1 MRCSHLNRALS
12 NKGKENILE
21 FFDTDRMNWSKV
33 QSIANKSYRCGYCND
48 QISSNRGYK
57 LGELRDGSGVQR
69 GGLYI
74 CTRCQGPTFF
84 NQNGVRSPAVSFGNT
99 VRHVPKQLNALYEE
113 ARRCTSQ
120 GCYTAAVLLCRKAL
134 MNIAVEQGA
143 KENLKF
149 IEYVNYLS
157 ESGYT
162 PPNGRHWVDHI
173 RKKGNEA
180 THEISLMEEGDAK
193 DLICF
198 LEMLLKFIY
207 EFPASIPAPE

>member
-1 MRCSHLNRALS
+1 M
-12 NKGKENILE
+12 I
-21 FFDTDRMNWSKV
+21 FFDQRNMNWSHIQRV
-33 QSIANKSYRCGYCND
+33 SNKSYRCGYCND
-48 QISSNRGYK
+48 QVSSDRGYK
-57 LGELRDGSGVQR
+57 IGEYGDGSGNQR
-69 GGLYI
+69 GGIYI
-74 CTRCQGPTFF
+74 CSRCSGPTFF
-84 NQNGVRSPAVSFGNT
+84 NVNGFRFPAISFGNT
-99 VRHVPKQLNALYEE
+99 VAHVPPGLNALYEE

-143 KENLKF
+143 AENLRF

-157 ESGYT
+157 ENGYT

-173 RKKGNEA
+173 RRKGNEA
-180 THEISLMEEGDAK
+180 THEIALMEEGDAK

-207 EFPASIPAPE
+207 EFPASIPQPEE